1 MIVLSKSSTG
11 LFVVIEGI
19 DGCGKTTISKRIVE
33 KLDNM
38 GYKTIYTFEPYTSPF
53 SEALKRYIEEYGEA
67 EVEIEILSMALDRF
81 FHVRRVIE
89 PFLNQGYIVICDRY
103 VYSSIAYQGAK
114 NGDIKWIKTVNR
126 YAIKPDIAI
135 YLRVPL
141 EVALERLKYKQSSWS
156 YFEKLDRLRRALEIY
171 EELVL
176 RGELIAVDAVADIDS
191 VAMKC
196 FKLIIDRI
204 VRQK

>member
-1 MIVLSKSSTG
+1 MIVLPNG

-19 DGCGKTTISKRIVE
+19 DGCGKTTVSKKIVE
-33 KLDNM
+33 KLSSM

-53 SEALKRYIEEYGEA
+53 SEALRRYIEVYGDA
-67 EVEIEILSMALDRF
+67 EVEIEILSMALDRI
-81 FHVRRVIE
+81 FHVKKVIE

-114 NGDIKWIKTVNR
+114 NGDMEWIKIVNR

-141 EVALERLKYKQSSWS
+141 EVALERLKYKQSNWS
-156 YFEKLDRLRRALEIY
+156 YFEKLNRLGRALEIY
-171 EELVL
+171 EELASK
-176 RGELIAVDAVADIDS
+176 GELIVVDAVRDIDS
-191 VAMKC
+191 VVMEC
-196 FKLIIDRI
+196 FKLIINRI
-204 VRQK
+204 IG